1 MKVLRSIKRSEG
13 RIMKKVLSV
22 SCIAVFAFLVVSC
35 SSGVDSY
42 RETRELT
49 LPAEELDSIEIT
61 AGPGSLDI
69 TPVDNADE
77 IILYAEVE
85 TGVSEESSAKERMKK
100 ELLLTLKRKGN
111 RGVLESGF
119 YGVFSFLGI
128 HQGRAV
134 HLDLRVPRGIEVI
147 AVNEDGEVHLADL
160 HNPVRLRNKGGNVF
174 VDGLKGPLRIENK
187 KGDLSLTSI
196 NGDITVLNEGGDLS
210 VKDIQGEMKI
220 SDKGGNIKAVFV
232 KGNITI
238 EDTKG
243 DIFVEELK
251 GDLDISGAGKGD
263 CVYINVVGNIQ
274 QNE

>member
-1 MKVLRSIKRSEG
+1 
-13 RIMKKVLSV
+13 MKKVLLG
-22 SCIAVFAFLVVSC
+22 SCIALFAFLIVSC
-35 SSGVDSY
+35 SGGIDSY
-42 RETRELT
+42 RETRELS
-49 LPAEELDSIEIT
+49 LSAEELDSIEIN

-85 TGVSEESSAKERMKK
+85 TGVNDESSAKERMKK

-119 YGVFSFLGI
+119 YGIFSFIGI

-134 HLDLRVPRGIEVI
+134 HLDLRVPRGMQVI
-147 AVNEDGEVHLADL
+147 AVNSGGEVHMADL
-160 HNPVRLRNKGGNVF
+160 QNPVRLRNKGGNVF
-174 VDGLKGPLRIENK
+174 VDGLNGPLRIENK

-210 VKDIQGEMKI
+210 VKDIQGEI
-220 SDKGGNIKAVFV
+220 TIFDRGGNIKAVSV
-232 KGNITI
+232 RGNIAI

-243 DIFVEELK
+243 NIFVEALK
-251 GDLDISGAGKGD
+251 GNLDITGAGKGD
-263 CVYINVVGNIQ
+263 CVYIDVSGDIQ
-274 QNE
+274 QNK